1 MYIYVYN
8 EMWTTIDFLT
18 GTYFLIY
25 KRDNINYEQISP
37 AELRYLRV
45 KPLYILN

>member
-1 MYIYVYN
+1 MKCELQLILL
-8 EMWTTIDFLT
+8 LT

-37 AELRYLRV
+37 TELRYLRV